1 MLDLSLVLLMIARK
15 QTRNN
20 MEVIKVVIIIISF
33 VSNFLIYLSLRR
45 EWFRIIA
52 VILSLNVIGGV
63 ILYST
68 EVLSSKL
75 LFVVSTGL
83 IYVTG
88 FYLIRLGFHI
98 TELKNG
104 DLENAL
110 NVFFLLIL
118 SLLLAAVLIQHF

>member
-52 VILSLNVIGGV
+52 IILSLNVIGGV

-104 DLENAL
+104 DLENTL

>member
-1 MLDLSLVLLMIARK
+1 
-15 QTRNN
+15 

-52 VILSLNVIGGV
+52 IILSLNVIGGI

>member
-1 MLDLSLVLLMIARK
+1 MLDISLVLLMIARK

-52 VILSLNVIGGV
+52 IILSLNVIGGI